1 VQRPDA
7 EKLSRGVFYT
17 QGNPFVFEAFRRWYA
32 AARPRMPLLEPFA
45 GVGRIPKLVAE
56 AGFEASWDLY
66 DIDRRLAGV
75 RHNDSLASYPQG
87 YEMTI
92 TNPPY
97 LSLHQAKRKGL
108 GVRREDFRGYP
119 SLYLVAVKEAL
130 EACPYVA
137 MIIPESFIT
146 SGYFRE
152 RLEHFVSLP
161 FQMFDDTEMPTALV
175 MWGPEE
181 SDDFEIWRADQRLGR
196 YSQLGAEPEAT
207 PCAERLRF
215 NDRQGTVGLRAID
228 DTRKPTIRFCP
239 ASEIAPER
247 IKHTSRMLTRISVK
261 DLEQGREP
269 ELIDAA
275 NQLLWEWRERT
286 EDVLLTAFKG
296 VREDGRF
303 RRRLDFARARALLSQ
318 ALCRVEGHE
327 HAGETSGGDV

>member
-1 VQRPDA
+1 MQGEDA
-7 EKLSRGVFYT
+7 EKLTRGVFYT
-17 QGNPFVFEAFRRWYA
+17 RGNPFVFPAFRRWYE

-45 GVGRIPKLVAE
+45 GVGQIPKLVAE
-56 AGFEASWDLY
+56 AGFEADWDLY
-66 DIDRRLAGV
+66 DIDRSLEGV
-75 RHNDSLASYPQG
+75 RHNDSLASFPRG

-97 LSLHQAKRKGL
+97 LSLHQANRKKL

-119 SLYLVAVKEAL
+119 SLYLVAVEEAL
-130 EACPYVA
+130 RACRYVA

-215 NDRQGTVGLRAID
+215 NDRRGTVGLRAID
-228 DTRKPTIRFCP
+228 DTRRPTIRFCP
-239 ASEIAPER
+239 AQEIAPER
-247 IKHTSRMLTRISVK
+247 IKHTSRMLTRISVRG
-261 DLEQGREP
+261 LEPGREA

-275 NQLLWEWRERT
+275 NDLLWSWRERT

-327 HAGETSGGDV
+327 HRDAERGG